1 MATFSSA
8 IHLKPPPRIHSP
20 HSSVI
25 IYSYISITNMTD
37 KAQCASPPSTPTQ
50 PPWMLTPPRSAE
62 KLLRALSIDPCGSN
76 GTVAIPHNDKV
87 DSPYMAY
94 LRKISS
100 AAYRDPPLPSGSPP
114 KPEPLFIEDEEEDD
128 IQIGTDNRMVSCLL
142 TALIRRCSFNPR
154 TIRLPIRPSPSV
166 LTRMT
171 KSNLPVPSSLP
182 MVLHTSVSPSS
193 EGEE

>member
-1 MATFSSA
+1 
-8 IHLKPPPRIHSP
+8 
-20 HSSVI
+20 
-25 IYSYISITNMTD
+25 MTD

-114 KPEPLFIEDEEEDD
+114 KPEPLFIEDEEDDD
-128 IQIGTDNRMVSCLL
+128 IQIGTDNRMVSRLL
-142 TALIRRCSFNPR
+142 TALIRRCSFDPR
-154 TIRLPIRPSPSV
+154 TIRLLIQPSPSGP
-166 LTRMT
+166 TRMMMT
-171 KSNLPVPSSLP
+171 LNSPALSSLP
-182 MVLHTSVSPSS
+182 MVSRISVHPSK
-193 EGEE
+193 GEESRRRDRPKEKKKRKKKKRRRRRRVSLPRWMRK